1 MIENNAE
8 TASSPATRPGKEIQM
23 VRNPNWDP
31 ETDFRP
37 AYLDKIDV
45 QEGFTDTTSASR
57 KILSGEAQVNGD
69 FLAAAEGAQG
79 GGRGGLAG
87 PAAR

>member
-8 TASSPATRPGKEIQM
+8 GEAIGYEPGKSIHL

-37 AYLDKIDV
+37 AYVDEIQV
-45 QEGFTDTTSASR
+45 TEGFTTSTRRPARSSTASR
-57 KILSGEAQVNGD
+57 
-69 FLAAAEGAQG
+69 
-79 GGRGGLAG
+79 R
-87 PAAR
+87 